1 MPKNRK
7 GSDYPEAIQAIVAL
21 VVVLAANADNA
32 TVDVLLAIVIG
43 YGLIVIWRCR
53 RR

>member
-1 MPKNRK
+1 MSHNRK
-7 GSDYPEAIQAIVAL
+7 GSNGPEAIQAIVAL

-32 TVDVLLAIVIG
+32 VVDVLLAIVVG
-43 YGLIVIWRCR
+43 CGLVVIWRCR